1 MKITSPGKTFFPRKC
16 GRYSFRFRNPCI
28 HDLHAVFLSS
38 HVMNRCSSAVLQR
51 PDSNSSQEKSPP
63 FSGAAL
69 TNQQVSQISRSFG
82 RYSLPRFSIRGTM
95 VKLRGLFKGLAPG
108 HGIMHAPL
116 QVQPCGGGQGIEIAG
131 DALQDFHTDLGIIP
145 GVCHLFLSFF
155 CQITDLAPR

>member
-1 MKITSPGKTFFPRKC
+1 MKITSPGKTLFPRKC

-63 FSGAAL
+63 FSGEAL

-108 HGIMHAPL
+108 HGIMH
-116 QVQPCGGGQGIEIAG
+116 GDGIRM
-131 DALQDFHTDLGIIP
+131 
-145 GVCHLFLSFF
+145 SFS
-155 CQITDLAPR
+155 CRCIRIDSSKRNTHHSDDHSYRKY